1 MGKRV
6 YYLALTSVLV
16 ALGVIG
22 GSLFEFTVGV
32 AKVAPM
38 QHLINVVSGALLG
51 PWWAVTQAFLTSLI
65 RNLLGTGTIL
75 AFPGSMFGAFLSG
88 LLFRYTKKLIGAV
101 FGELIGTG
109 IIGAIAAYP
118 LAAWLLG
125 AKGALWLFIPS
136 FFLSALV
143 GCVIGYVLLK
153 SIWSTVIQPQMER
166 LSGKN

>member
-1 MGKRV
+1 MNKKI
-6 YYLALTSVLV
+6 YYLTFTSLLV

-22 GSLFEFTVGV
+22 GSMFEFSIGV

-38 QHLINVVSGALLG
+38 QHLINLVSGVLLG
-51 PWWAVTQAFLTSLI
+51 PCWGVAQAFLTSLI
-65 RNLLGTGTIL
+65 RNILGTGTVL

-88 LLFRYTKKLIGAV
+88 WLFQKTNKLLGAL

-118 LAAWLLG
+118 LASWLMG
-125 AKGALWLFIPS
+125 TKGALWLFVPS

-143 GCVIGYVLLK
+143 GVVIGYVILK
-153 SIWSTVIQPQMER
+153 SIWRAVIVPQLQKMN
-166 LSGKN
+166 SK